1 MSGYLFDGST
11 LNKYSSKNS
20 GYGGATFK
28 LASGLNSDGIIQY
41 NEWIVAPK
49 LFNDGDA
56 TGKQTYAG
64 SSLTFDRVGDTYT
77 LSAATLNNSNGQSN
91 TLSGLQYFF
100 NPSPTSG
107 TTHTHIFTNN
117 FWPMDPAAGRT
128 DALWGK
134 YGSPGS
140 FQGYVESNN
149 YKWSDLPANFPVS
162 DDGKNHNWFF
172 GMNFALNFNL
182 TADYEGPLEYYF
194 FGDDDLWVFLDGKLV
209 CDIGGVH
216 SSIGEYVNLRDY
228 LPNGSSGQHT
238 LSFFYTERGASGSTC
253 YMSFTLPSVSN
264 ATTGRDIGQLQI
276 SKTLGGDATGLDDV
290 DYEFKVG
297 LLTAENGSGLNQT
310 FSYSR
315 SDGTY
320 GTIKS
325 GGTIALKAGDTVT
338 ISGIPAGT
346 FYRVTEAEESR
357 AGYKVTVNKNEGY
370 IFKGTIETG
379 EVAKGD
385 FVNTPYYELPST
397 GGNGTVWYSA
407 GGLCLMAAAVLLYG
421 RIRSREKERRSSP

>member
-1 MSGYLFDGST
+1 M
-11 LNKYSSKNS
+11 
-20 GYGGATFK
+20 
-28 LASGLNSDGIIQY
+28 
-41 NEWIVAPK
+41 
-49 LFNDGDA
+49 
-56 TGKQTYAG
+56 
-64 SSLTFDRVGDTYT
+64 GDTYT

-149 YKWSDLPANFPVS
+149 YNWSDLPANFPVS

-253 YMSFTLPSVSN
+253 YMSFTLPSVSS
-264 ATTGRDIGQLQI
+264 ATTAQDTGSLKIE
-276 SKTLGGDATGLDDV
+276 KKVEGGDG
-290 DYEFKVG
+290 DYSKEEYKFKKEEYKFKVE
-297 LLTAENGSGLNQT
+297 LLTSENGSPLNQT

-315 SDGTY
+315 SDRTY

-325 GGTIALKAGDTVT
+325 GGTIVLRADENIT

-357 AGYKVTVNKNEGY
+357 AGYKVTVNNNEGH
-370 IFKGTIETG
+370 IVSGKIETG
-379 EVAKGD
+379 AIKPAN